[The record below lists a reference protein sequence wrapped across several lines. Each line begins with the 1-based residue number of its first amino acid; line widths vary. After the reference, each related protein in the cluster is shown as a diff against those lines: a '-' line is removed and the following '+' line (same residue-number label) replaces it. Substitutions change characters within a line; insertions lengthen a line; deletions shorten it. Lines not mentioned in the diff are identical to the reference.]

1 MIDPPARRGSAVA
14 GKISQIKAPEQ
25 TFEEV
30 KYLRQLIENRTP
42 VRARLTNDEEVE
54 GIVEFYDASF
64 IRLTREGKPNLFL
77 YKHDIKYLYEL
88 S

>member
-1 MIDPPARRGSAVA
+1 MTVA

-30 KYLRQLIENRTP
+30 TYLRQLIDNRTP

-64 IRLTREGKPNLFL
+64 IRLTRDGKPNLFL

-88 S
+88 P